1 LFLKEYC
8 ESSPRTGFASWGY
21 YFELAAWRNLSEG
34 FAASINVGYNLVS
47 ATTMLLLNTIDD
59 DVRAAPSLKRADLL
73 RLTEPPNLSP
83 IHLQIH
89 RNYAFELVGS
99 VLAPFLWLSGL
110 KSSIA
115 YSDYDDSLSF
125 AQIDPA
131 AIQIISLDF
140 ERYGEIAGSA
150 SFREWFA
157 GRLKSLRGMTER
169 PIVVSNWPSE
179 ERQAEGFNFELE
191 KIADILPAVFVWDIV
206 EIFRKMNGRFLDER
220 ALAKGTRLSNSACI
234 EMARSLGLVRL
245 PSVLFPRIKAIAVD
259 LDNTLYDGVLG
270 EDGVGGVQVSAEHE
284 AIYRELLRLRDEGV
298 FLALLSKNDERDFIE
313 LCEKRAD
320 FLLKPA
326 HFSASSIGW
335 YPKPEAVVRIA
346 EQLRIGVDSI
356 LVVDDNVGEIA
367 QLRAAHANTPLL
379 HSQGPAQTLFWLRHY
394 PALNGYR
401 ANSTT
406 PLRVNDLEVARQRDM
421 LRASTSSMDY
431 VREMQ
436 IELNYAL
443 NSMSSRG
450 RLAELS
456 QKTNQFNTG
465 LRRFSEVEVARRLE
479 EAGHFTVAVGM
490 RDRFCD
496 SGIIGAIFARAQGNQ
511 LVIDEISVSCRALG
525 RSIESPMIALA
536 LVPIVERHGLSE
548 IAFWFCEGPRNLPA
562 RMWLTSF
569 TGVQHI
575 SDGSLTIVPWETIPQ
590 RNEHLSAPITLRWE
604 QIPA

>member
-1 LFLKEYC
+1 M
-8 ESSPRTGFASWGY
+8 A
-21 YFELAAWRNLSEG
+21 
-34 FAASINVGYNLVS
+34 
-47 ATTMLLLNTIDD
+47 ATTMLFLNTFDD
-59 DVRAAPSLKRADLL
+59 DVRAAPSVKRADLL

-83 IHLQIH
+83 VNLQVH

-110 KSSIA
+110 NSNIT

-140 ERYGEIAGSA
+140 ERYGETAVTA
-150 SFREWFA
+150 PFCDWFD
-157 GRLKSLRGMTER
+157 GRLKSLREVTER

-179 ERQAEGFNFELE
+179 GRQAEGFNLALE
-191 KIADILPAVFVWDIV
+191 KTAGSLPSVFVWDTV
-206 EIFRKMNGRFLDER
+206 AIFQNMSGRFFDDR
-220 ALAKGTRLSNSACI
+220 AALAKGTRLSNSACI

-245 PSVLFPRIKAIAVD
+245 PSVLLPRIRAIALD

-270 EDGVGGVQVSAEHE
+270 EDGVEGVRVSAAHE
-284 AIYRELLRLRDEGV
+284 GIYRELLRLRDEGV
-298 FLALLSKNDERDFIE
+298 FLAILSKNDERDFIE

-320 FLLKPA
+320 FLLKPT
-326 HFSASSIGW
+326 HFSACSIGW
-335 YPKPEAVVRIA
+335 HPKLEGVARIA

-367 QLRAAHANTPLL
+367 QIRAAHADIPML
-379 HSQGPAQTLFWLRHY
+379 HSQSPAQTLFWLRHY

-406 PLRVNDLEVARQRDM
+406 ALRLNDLKAARQRDL
-421 LRASTSSMDY
+421 LRSSTSSADY

-436 IELNYAL
+436 IELNYEL
-443 NSMSSRG
+443 NPASLRW

-465 LRRFSEVEVARRLE
+465 LQRFSEVEVVRRLE
-479 EAGHFTVAVGM
+479 APGQFTISIAM

-496 SGIIGAIFARAQGNQ
+496 SGIIGAIFARTEDNQ
-511 LVIDEISVSCRALG
+511 LVIDEISISCRALG
-525 RSIESPMIALA
+525 RNIESPMIALA
-536 LVPIVERHGLSE
+536 LAPIIERYGLRDA
-548 IAFWFCEGPRNLPA
+548 AFSFREGPRNLPA
-562 RMWLTSF
+562 RMWLSSF
-569 TGVQHI
+569 TGAPDI
-575 SDGSLTIVPWETIPQ
+575 SNGSLTTVGWEAIPQ
-590 RNEHLSAPITLRWE
+590 LKEHLGAPIASKWE
-604 QIPA
+604 QTTR